1 MFSCRPWPVW
11 EVKGLTIW
19 EQLNHSA
26 YHAKKAIL
34 FNNYGHVFLF
44 DGTWRQYTRIAWFS
58 VFLLTKCRVLKCEV
72 RLSFLL
78 KLLRLYYGKL
88 EVTSITWSFRVYRWT
103 TRIIMG
109 SDIVPSIFPLSF
121 QRTLVKNRL
130 LKITDDLL
138 TQQNFIVILALPGY
152 LSDVPLNPLAA
163 SHFSLEV

>member
-1 MFSCRPWPVW
+1 
-11 EVKGLTIW
+11 
-19 EQLNHSA
+19 
-26 YHAKKAIL
+26 
-34 FNNYGHVFLF
+34 
-44 DGTWRQYTRIAWFS
+44 
-58 VFLLTKCRVLKCEV
+58 
-72 RLSFLL
+72 
-78 KLLRLYYGKL
+78 
-88 EVTSITWSFRVYRWT
+88 
-103 TRIIMG
+103 MG